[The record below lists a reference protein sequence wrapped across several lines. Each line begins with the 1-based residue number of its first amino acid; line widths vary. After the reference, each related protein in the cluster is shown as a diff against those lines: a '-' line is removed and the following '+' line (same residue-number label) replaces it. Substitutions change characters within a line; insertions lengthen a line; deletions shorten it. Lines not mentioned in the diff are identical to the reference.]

1 MSDKYKNDGFFNQ
14 VSNFFK
20 RVNNQDLI
28 KVGGKGGINVFNA
41 PQTKQDLKTK
51 MEFQVLR
58 QFLQQKNWNLRH
70 IELYDEYRRMDSTYP
85 IIHAALSLYA
95 QEVCLTGD
103 TKVSTMAGDF
113 TIKELYDLKKK
124 YFLVRSY
131 NPSYKKIKTYCE
143 CSGVKNNGIKKVYEV
158 VLNQNVDSETL
169 SWDNKYKKISF
180 KCTDNHKI
188 YVGFDYKNQTSIYKE
203 LKDLKVGDELSS
215 FYDFIDPSCNCKEQT
230 PNSSTI
236 LEINYVGEEEVYD
249 LLNVAPYHHFAIKLT
264 DSVHAIVHNCSKD
277 AEGNIFKL
285 SGENSKVLKELENC
299 YYDNLKLDS
308 RAYLLVRSMMKFG
321 NSFSYL
327 QSRRGEGVTDLIQ
340 LPPESIRINL
350 LDNDDRLDLFR
361 YNWYGYGGNIEFEP
375 WEVVHWKIIQDIE
388 TEPYGQSILR
398 SVVETWR
405 RIILMREALIIYRIT
420 RAPQRF
426 LYKIDTTGLDPDAA
440 LRHAQNVKEQ
450 LTRKPM
456 TDPKTGEM
464 DYRYM
469 PMPIHKDSPIPLLDG
484 RTISI
489 EELAKEY
496 ELGFTNY
503 VYSIKDETHEP
514 VAGKVVWCGKNYIAT
529 KLVKV
534 WLDND
539 SYVLSAPEHPFMR
552 RDGSKVNAENLKE
565 GDSLMPGYLS
575 EDTIGGKS
583 TYTTMYSPATEK
595 FEFVHR
601 LVNKEQPKTKVEDN
615 VTHHKDFN
623 RYNNRPDNLQ
633 WMNFWEHRK
642 LHSDLMGKPG
652 DPLYEKRIASIK
664 LALQKRWTLEE
675 RNKQSINTT
684 ECNFSKDGQVGF
696 AITDYNHSELHGK
709 HNVRR
714 KRSSTNMWKDEE
726 KRKQIVENKTT
737 KINNQIIDKIKELII
752 NRKIKSQSQALDFI
766 NNNCLDQIKKDNPF
780 FKLSKVGK
788 WALSQRIKDLGFE
801 NFSDFQTSLTGI
813 TENSRAE
820 SVSRRPIDEP
830 VYMNHKVKRIE
841 FLDVDGED
849 VYCMTVMGPNGE
861 HDRHNFVV
869 GGHKENNEVI
879 SANIL
884 IFNSVTDDIY
894 QPTFEG
900 DVGDV
905 RVLEGA
911 SNIDAVEDYKI
922 IKDDLFAG
930 LLIPKAYLTFEEDL
944 CVRANTI
951 VKTTEGKLEMQQ
963 IASLFEKN
971 DKLKIYTV
979 SCDEKGFITQGKIL
993 WCKPTKEVTSL
1004 HRIHLSNN
1012 RFEDV
1017 TENHPF
1023 LTEDLI
1029 YIRADELVEGV
1040 KIRNI
1045 YNKDITVTKVEIIEL
1060 EQKENVYD
1068 LEVEKHHNFAL
1079 DSGIF
1084 VHNSNKAA
1092 LAQEDMRFSNAV
1104 RQYQSYFVE
1113 GLLHIGLV
1121 HLYLNGHDKEDLES
1135 FSIEMN
1141 NSSTLVE
1148 KNRNELL
1155 QQRIDL
1161 AKSALDTSNGQLAL
1175 MSYTDV
1181 LRNILHFTE
1190 EEISRTFKNQFIE
1203 KKIAWRLQQISEQGF
1218 YEEPDSEK
1226 RKAKMKDIQ
1235 DTDDVF
1241 KELQF
1246 ESKNIDKD
1254 HLIEMIKDKVDQE
1267 IKVLSKNVKVKPSK
1281 KQINK
1286 VIVLNESNI
1295 KGNIKKTFID
1305 LGLDLEKDF
1314 S

>member
-28 KVGGKGGINVFNA
+28 KVGGKGGINVFDA

-124 YFLVRSY
+124 YFLVRSF
-131 NPSYKKIKTYCE
+131 NPSYQKIKTYCE
-143 CSGVKNNGIKKVYEV
+143 CSGVKSNGIKKVYEV
-158 VLNQNVDSETL
+158 VLNQNVDLETL
-169 SWDNKYKKISF
+169 EWDTKFKKVSF

-188 YVGFDYKNQTSIYKE
+188 YVGYDYKNQTSLYSE
-203 LKDLKVGDELSS
+203 LKNLKVGDTISS

-230 PNSSTI
+230 PNKSTI

-249 LLNVAPYHHFAIKLT
+249 LLNVSPYHHFAIKLT

-285 SGENSKVLKELENC
+285 SGEDSKVLGELEDC

-321 NSFSYL
+321 NSFSYV
-327 QSRRGEGVTDLIQ
+327 QSRRGVGVTDLIQ

-388 TEPYGQSILR
+388 SEPYGQSILR

-469 PMPIHKDSPIPLLDG
+469 PM
-484 RTISI
+484 
-489 EELAKEY
+489 
-496 ELGFTNY
+496 
-503 VYSIKDETHEP
+503 
-514 VAGKVVWCGKNYIAT
+514 
-529 KLVKV
+529 
-534 WLDND
+534 
-539 SYVLSAPEHPFMR
+539 
-552 RDGSKVNAENLKE
+552 
-565 GDSLMPGYLS
+565 
-575 EDTIGGKS
+575 
-583 TYTTMYSPATEK
+583 
-595 FEFVHR
+595 
-601 LVNKEQPKTKVEDN
+601 
-615 VTHHKDFN
+615 
-623 RYNNRPDNLQ
+623 
-633 WMNFWEHRK
+633 
-642 LHSDLMGKPG
+642 
-652 DPLYEKRIASIK
+652 
-664 LALQKRWTLEE
+664 
-675 RNKQSINTT
+675 
-684 ECNFSKDGQVGF
+684 
-696 AITDYNHSELHGK
+696 
-709 HNVRR
+709 
-714 KRSSTNMWKDEE
+714 
-726 KRKQIVENKTT
+726 
-737 KINNQIIDKIKELII
+737 
-752 NRKIKSQSQALDFI
+752 
-766 NNNCLDQIKKDNPF
+766 
-780 FKLSKVGK
+780 
-788 WALSQRIKDLGFE
+788 
-801 NFSDFQTSLTGI
+801 
-813 TENSRAE
+813 
-820 SVSRRPIDEP
+820 
-830 VYMNHKVKRIE
+830 
-841 FLDVDGED
+841 
-849 VYCMTVMGPNGE
+849 
-861 HDRHNFVV
+861 
-869 GGHKENNEVI
+869 
-879 SANIL
+879 
-884 IFNSVTDDIY
+884 SVTDDIY

-1029 YIRADELVEGV
+1029 YVRADELVEGV

-1121 HLYLNGHDKEDLES
+1121 HLYLKGHDKEDLES

-1148 KNRNELL
+1148 KNRNDLL

-1161 AKSALDTSNGQLAL
+1161 AKSALDTGNGQLTI

-1181 LRNILHFTE
+1181 LRNIMHFTE

-1218 YEEPDSEK
+1218 YEEPDIEK
-1226 RKAKMKDIQ
+1226 RKAKMKDIE

-1246 ESKNIDKD
+1246 ESKDIDHG
-1254 HLIEMIKDKVDQE
+1254 HLIEMIKDKVDKE
-1267 IKVLSKNVKVKPSK
+1267 IEILNKNVKVKPSK
-1281 KQINK
+1281 KQVNT
-1286 VIVLNESNI
+1286 VIALNEDKI
-1295 KGNIKKTFID
+1295 KGNIKKTFLD
-1305 LGLDLEKDF
+1305 LGLNLEKDF
-1314 S
+1314 